1 LAFALLIVFLVG
13 IVFLFFFLVF
23 VPISPIPFVPVPSP
37 WVVILRGRISP
48 SLSFGRDGLGA
59 LRR

>member
-1 LAFALLIVFLVG
+1 LAFALLIIFWFG
-13 IVFLFFFLVF
+13 IVFLFFLFF
-23 VPISPIPFVPVPSP
+23 VPIPLIPFVPVPSP